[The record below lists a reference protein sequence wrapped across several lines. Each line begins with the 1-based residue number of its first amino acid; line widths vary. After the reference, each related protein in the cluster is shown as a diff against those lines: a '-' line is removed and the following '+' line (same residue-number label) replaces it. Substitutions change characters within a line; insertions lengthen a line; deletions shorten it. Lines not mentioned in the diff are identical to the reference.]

1 MFPTLFLKV
10 LGRMVQYGIYN
21 LLSTFMLMINGLL
34 HNLRFVKKKSV
45 SSIIPIPCGPYL
57 KVPTECMVKF
67 PVIAILLRWPGLIFN
82 VDD

>member
-34 HNLRFVKKKSV
+34 HNLRFVKKISKQYNTNTVRSLLKS
-45 SSIIPIPCGPYL
+45 
-57 KVPTECMVKF
+57 
-67 PVIAILLRWPGLIFN
+67 AN
-82 VDD
+82 